1 MASKL
6 SKTTKEGDAILTLER
21 CYSSIDRYLNRE
33 DESAP
38 RFVNVESVEDMA
50 TIVDHYKVGE
60 NIFLSV
66 EKYSS
71 EDENLRIADLL
82 NDLATLRGNIFLT
95 GFTTYWKLVGAN
107 ELSSQLTSIAQMGVE
122 GHVVVLCFQCNDYLS
137 FRDSR
142 LNRLVYSVDGAATP
156 KPHIIFISPMLQT
169 ANVDLVKGIQD
180 LPASI
185 ESTDCDTL
193 YVKTKHHPEEYPHAL
208 FRISEEA
215 NPYDALCRI
224 DQSTEALSK
233 NIGTDEQWAYALT
246 LLQNRGDW
254 VNAINHEIGL
264 YNNLELFINA
274 SQDYPDEKKWLY
286 FIALKRFGT
295 KNECLALASQK
306 AQAYEKL
313 AHWVVRSLADLD
325 CKSPDFW
332 KLYDCRKS
340 LLNQMEV
347 SDDEI
352 LDYCRYIRSKKRNAL
367 YYLTDSHRLE
377 KELILECIADYSESY
392 SHDELRSVLQ
402 HVYPDLYAYLMPYKF
417 NVALLNQY
425 FEDYK
430 FCKLENRITPEFY
443 SLVEEQA
450 VKREYN
456 LFLPARSEKLESV
469 DMSGAF
475 AYFMDAMGVEFLG
488 YIAEKSKKKK
498 LLPKITVCRSEL
510 PSITSR
516 NKEFLNVF
524 AERNVQCKDIKLIDD
539 IKHHGAENFTLEN
552 SQYPTHLI
560 RELEIIDHV
569 LDLIKLDLAKGKYAK
584 VILVS
589 DHGASRL
596 VVLKNQLIDGE
607 FDAKG
612 THCGRVC
619 AYTEQTGSMQMVVQ
633 AGENDEYAVV
643 ANYERFKPG
652 RLMGVE
658 VHGGATL
665 EEATV
670 PIIELSYVQS
680 DIEII
685 VQTPLVTSSIRKPPI
700 IEFYSTTKIDDI
712 KVNVGNTEYKANSTD
727 GHAFSIEMS
736 KRTRANTYLA
746 DVYAGGTMIATG
758 LEFKIEKEGFKSND
772 IL

>member
-1 MASKL
+1 M
-6 SKTTKEGDAILTLER
+6 TLER

-50 TIVDHYKVGE
+50 AIVDHYKVGE
-60 NIFLSV
+60 NIFLTV

-71 EDENLRIADLL
+71 EDENPRIADLL
-82 NDLATLRGNIFLT
+82 NDLATLQGNIFLT
-95 GFTTYWKLVGAN
+95 GFTTCWKLIGAK
-107 ELSSQLTSIAQMGVE
+107 ELSSQLTAVAQMSLE
-122 GHVVVLCFQCNDYLS
+122 GHVVVLCFQCRDYLS
-137 FRDSR
+137 FKDSR
-142 LNRLVYSVDGAATP
+142 LNRLVYSVDGVATP
-156 KPHIIFISPMLQT
+156 KSHIVFVNPMLQVT
-169 ANVDLVKGIQD
+169 NEDWVEGIQN
-180 LPASI
+180 LPAFI
-185 ESTDCDTL
+185 ETTDADTL
-193 YVKTKHHPEEYPHAL
+193 YVKTKHHPEEYPYAL

-215 NPYDALCRI
+215 NPYDAVCCI
-224 DQSTEALSK
+224 DQSTEAMAK
-233 NIGTDEQWAYALT
+233 DMGTDEQWAYALS
-246 LLQNRGDW
+246 LLQEQGDW
-254 VNAINHEIGL
+254 ANAINHEIGL
-264 YNNLELFINA
+264 YSNLELFINA
-274 SQDYPDEKKWLY
+274 SQDYTDAKKWLY
-286 FIALKRFGT
+286 FIALKRFGA
-295 KNECLALASQK
+295 KNECLELASHK
-306 AQAYEKL
+306 AHAYEDL
-313 AHWVVRSLADLD
+313 VHWIVRGLVDLD

-332 KLYDCRKS
+332 KLYDCRKA

-347 SDDEI
+347 SDDEV
-352 LDYCRYIRSKKRNAL
+352 LDYCRYIKCKKKDAL

-377 KELILECIADYSESY
+377 KELILECIADYSGSFSY
-392 SHDELRSVLQ
+392 NELRSVLQ
-402 HVYPDLYAYLMPYKF
+402 HIYPDLYAYLVPYKF
-417 NVALLNQY
+417 NAALLNRY

-456 LFLPARSEKLESV
+456 LLLPARSEKIESI

-475 AYFMDAMGVEFLG
+475 AYFIDAMGVEFLG
-488 YIAEKSKKKK
+488 YISEKSKQKK

-516 NKEFLNVF
+516 NKEFLGVF
-524 AERNVQCKDIKLIDD
+524 AEHNVQCKNIKQIDD

-552 SQYPTHLI
+552 SPYPTHLI

-569 LDLIKLDLAKGKYAK
+569 LDLIKLDLAKGKYTKA
-584 VILVS
+584 ILVS

-619 AYTEQTGSMQMVVQ
+619 AYTEQTGSMPMIVQ

-665 EEATV
+665 EEVAV
-670 PIIELSYVQS
+670 PVIELSYVPG

-685 VQTPLVTSSIRKPPI
+685 VQTPLVMISIRKPPI
-700 IEFYSTTKIDDI
+700 IEFYSTTKIDNI
-712 KVNVGNTEYKANSTD
+712 VVNVGNTEYKANTTD
-727 GHAFSIEMS
+727 GHSFSIEMS
-736 KRTRANTYLA
+736 KRTRANTYTA
-746 DVYAGGTMIATG
+746 DVYVGGTMIATG
-758 LEFKIEKEGFKSND
+758 LEFRIEKEGFKSND

>member
-1 MASKL
+1 MA
-6 SKTTKEGDAILTLER
+6 A
-21 CYSSIDRYLNRE
+21 
-33 DESAP
+33 
-38 RFVNVESVEDMA
+38 
-50 TIVDHYKVGE
+50 IVDHYKVGE
-60 NIFLSV
+60 NIFLTV

-71 EDENLRIADLL
+71 EDENPRIADLL

-95 GFTTYWKLVGAN
+95 GFTTCWKLAGAK
-107 ELSSQLTSIAQMGVE
+107 ELSSQLTAIAQMSIE
-122 GHVVVLCFQCNDYLS
+122 GHVVVLCFQCGDYLS
-137 FRDSR
+137 FRDFR
-142 LNRLVYSVDGAATP
+142 LNRLVYSVDSVATP
-156 KPHIIFISPMLQT
+156 KPHIVFANPMLQ
-169 ANVDLVKGIQD
+169 VKNEDWVEGIQN
-180 LPASI
+180 LPAFI
-185 ESTDCDTL
+185 ETTDADTL
-193 YVKTKHHPEEYPHAL
+193 YVKTKHHPEEYPYAL

-224 DQSTEALSK
+224 DQSTEAMAK
-233 NIGTDEQWAYALT
+233 DMGTDEQWAYALT
-246 LLQNRGDW
+246 LLQEQGDW

-264 YNNLELFINA
+264 YSNLELFINA
-274 SQDYPDEKKWLY
+274 SQDYTDAKKWLY

-295 KNECLALASQK
+295 KNKCLDLASQK
-306 AQAYEKL
+306 AHAYEEL
-313 AHWVVRSLADLD
+313 VHWIVRGLVDLD

-332 KLYDCRKS
+332 KLYDCRKAI
-340 LLNQMEV
+340 LNQMEV
-347 SDDEI
+347 SDDEV
-352 LDYCRYIRSKKRNAL
+352 LDYCRYIKCKKRDAL

-377 KELILECIADYSESY
+377 KELILECIADYSGSLSY
-392 SHDELRSVLQ
+392 NELRSVLQ
-402 HVYPDLYAYLMPYKF
+402 HIYPDLYAYLMPYKF
-417 NVALLNQY
+417 NAALLNRY

-443 SLVEEQA
+443 SLVEDQA

-456 LFLPARSEKLESV
+456 LLLPVRSEKIESV

-475 AYFMDAMGVEFLG
+475 AYFIDAMGVEFLG
-488 YIAEKSKKKK
+488 YISEKSKQKK

-516 NKEFLNVF
+516 NKEFLDVF
-524 AERNVQCKDIKLIDD
+524 AEHNVQCKNIKQIDD

-552 SQYPTHLI
+552 SPYPTHLI
-560 RELEIIDHV
+560 RELEIIDHA
-569 LDLIKLDLAKGKYAK
+569 LDLIKLDLAKGKYTKA
-584 VILVS
+584 ILVS

-619 AYTEQTGSMQMVVQ
+619 AYTEQTGSVPMIVQ

-652 RLMGVE
+652 RLTGVE

-665 EEATV
+665 EEVTV
-670 PIIELSYVQS
+670 PIIELSYVPG

-685 VQTPLVTSSIRKPPI
+685 VQTPLVMSSIRKPPI

-712 KVNVGNTEYKANSTD
+712 VVNVGNTEYKANTTD
-727 GHAFSIEMS
+727 GHSFSIEMS
-736 KRTRANTYLA
+736 KRTRANTYTA

-758 LEFKIEKEGFKSND
+758 LEFRIEKEGFKSND

>member
-1 MASKL
+1 MA
-6 SKTTKEGDAILTLER
+6 A
-21 CYSSIDRYLNRE
+21 
-33 DESAP
+33 
-38 RFVNVESVEDMA
+38 
-50 TIVDHYKVGE
+50 IVDHYKVGE
-60 NIFLSV
+60 NIFLTV

-71 EDENLRIADLL
+71 EDENPRIADLL

-95 GFTTYWKLVGAN
+95 GFTTCWKLTGAK
-107 ELSSQLTSIAQMGVE
+107 ELSSQLTAIAQMSIE
-122 GHVVVLCFQCNDYLS
+122 GHVVVLCFQCGDYLS
-137 FRDSR
+137 FRDFR
-142 LNRLVYSVDGAATP
+142 LNRLVYSVDSVDSVDSVATP
-156 KPHIIFISPMLQT
+156 KPHIVFANPMLQVK
-169 ANVDLVKGIQD
+169 NGDWVKGIQN
-180 LPASI
+180 LPAFI
-185 ESTDCDTL
+185 ETTDADTL
-193 YVKTKHHPEEYPHAL
+193 YVKTKHHPEEYPYAL

-224 DQSTEALSK
+224 DQSTEAMAK
-233 NIGTDEQWAYALT
+233 DMGTDEQWAYALT
-246 LLQNRGDW
+246 LLQEQGDW

-264 YNNLELFINA
+264 YSNLELFINA
-274 SQDYPDEKKWLY
+274 SQDYTDAKKWLY
-286 FIALKRFGT
+286 FIALKRFGA
-295 KNECLALASQK
+295 KNKCLDLASQK
-306 AQAYEKL
+306 AHAYEEL
-313 AHWVVRSLADLD
+313 VHWIVRGLVDLD

-332 KLYDCRKS
+332 KLYDCRKAI
-340 LLNQMEV
+340 LNQMEV
-347 SDDEI
+347 SDDEV
-352 LDYCRYIRSKKRNAL
+352 LDYCRYIKCKKKDAL

-377 KELILECIADYSESY
+377 KELILECIADYSGSLSY
-392 SHDELRSVLQ
+392 NELRSVLQ
-402 HVYPDLYAYLMPYKF
+402 HIYPDLYAYLMPYKF
-417 NVALLNQY
+417 NAALLNRY

-443 SLVEEQA
+443 SLVEDQA

-456 LFLPARSEKLESV
+456 LLLPVRSEKIESV

-475 AYFMDAMGVEFLG
+475 AYFIDAMGVEFLG
-488 YIAEKSKKKK
+488 YISEKSKQKK

-516 NKEFLNVF
+516 NKEFLAVF
-524 AERNVQCKDIKLIDD
+524 AEHNVQCKNIKQIDD

-552 SQYPTHLI
+552 SPYPTHLI

-569 LDLIKLDLAKGKYAK
+569 LDLIKLDLAKGKYTKA
-584 VILVS
+584 ILVS

-619 AYTEQTGSMQMVVQ
+619 AYTEQTGSVPMIVQ

-665 EEATV
+665 EEVAV
-670 PIIELSYVQS
+670 PIIELSYVPG

-685 VQTPLVTSSIRKPPI
+685 VQTPLVMSSIRKPPI

-712 KVNVGNTEYKANSTD
+712 AVNVGNTEYKANTTD
-727 GHAFSIEMS
+727 GHSFSIEMS
-736 KRTRANTYLA
+736 KRTRANTYTA

-758 LEFKIEKEGFKSND
+758 LEFRIEKEGFKSND

>member
-1 MASKL
+1 M
-6 SKTTKEGDAILTLER
+6 TLER
-21 CYSSIDRYLNRE
+21 CYSAIDRYLNRE
-33 DESAP
+33 DECAP
-38 RFVNVESVEDMA
+38 RFVNVESVENMA
-50 TIVDHYKVGE
+50 AIVDHYKVGE
-60 NIFLSV
+60 NIFLTV

-71 EDENLRIADLL
+71 DDENPRIADLL
-82 NDLATLRGNIFLT
+82 NDLATLHGNIFLT
-95 GFTTYWKLVGAN
+95 GFTTYWKLIGTK
-107 ELSSQLTSIAQMGVE
+107 EISSQLKSIAQMSVE

-142 LNRLVYSVDGAATP
+142 INRLVYNVDSAATP
-156 KPHIIFISPMLQT
+156 KPHIIFVSSMLQT
-169 ANVDLVKGIQD
+169 ANADLVDGIQN
-180 LPASI
+180 LPATI
-185 ESTDCDTL
+185 ESTDGDIL

-208 FRISEEA
+208 FRISEET
-215 NPYDALCRI
+215 NSYDALCRM
-224 DQSTEALSK
+224 DRSTEEL
-233 NIGTDEQWAYALT
+233 NEDMGTDEQWAYALT
-246 LLQNRGDW
+246 LLQNHRDW

-264 YNNLELFINA
+264 YSNLELFINA

-286 FIALKRFGT
+286 FIALKRFGA
-295 KNECLALASQK
+295 KNECLNLAGQK
-306 AQAYEKL
+306 AQAYEEL
-313 AHWVVRSLADLD
+313 AHWVVRGLVDLN

-332 KLYDCRKS
+332 ERYNCRKN
-340 LLNQMEV
+340 LLNQVKV

-392 SHDELRSVLQ
+392 SRDELRSVLQ

-417 NVALLNQY
+417 SVPLLNQY

-456 LFLPARSEKLESV
+456 LFLPARSEKIESV
-469 DMSGAF
+469 DMSDAL

-488 YIAEKSKKKK
+488 YIAEKSKQKK
-498 LLPKITVCRSEL
+498 LLPKFTVCRSEL

-516 NKEFLNVF
+516 NKEFLDVF

-552 SQYPTHLI
+552 SPYPTHLI
-560 RELEIIDHV
+560 RELEIIDRV
-569 LDLIKLDLAKGKYAK
+569 LDLIKLDIAKGKYAK
-584 VILVS
+584 VIMVS

-596 VVLKNQLIDGE
+596 VVLKNQMIDGE
-607 FDAKG
+607 FDVKG

-619 AYTEQTGSMQMVVQ
+619 AYTEQTGSMPMVVQ
-633 AGENDEYAVV
+633 DGENDEYAVV
-643 ANYERFKPG
+643 ADYKRFKPG

-665 EEATV
+665 EEVTV
-670 PIIELSYVQS
+670 PIIELSYVQR

-685 VQTPLVTSSIRKPPI
+685 VQTPLVTSSIRKPPV

-712 KVNVGNTEYKANSTD
+712 VVNVGNTEYKANSTD
-727 GHAFSIEMS
+727 GHTFTIEMA

-746 DVYAGGTMIATG
+746 DVYAEGTMIATG
-758 LEFKIEKEGFKSND
+758 LEFRVEKEGFKSND

>member
-1 MASKL
+1 MA
-6 SKTTKEGDAILTLER
+6 A
-21 CYSSIDRYLNRE
+21 
-33 DESAP
+33 
-38 RFVNVESVEDMA
+38 
-50 TIVDHYKVGE
+50 IVDHYKVGE
-60 NIFLSV
+60 NIFLTV

-71 EDENLRIADLL
+71 EDENPRIADLL

-95 GFTTYWKLVGAN
+95 GFTTCWKLTGAK
-107 ELSSQLTSIAQMGVE
+107 ELSSQLTAIAQMSIE
-122 GHVVVLCFQCNDYLS
+122 GHVVVLCFQCGDYLS
-137 FRDSR
+137 FRDFR
-142 LNRLVYSVDGAATP
+142 LNRLVYSVDSVDSVATP
-156 KPHIIFISPMLQT
+156 KPHIVFANPMLQVK
-169 ANVDLVKGIQD
+169 NGDWVKGIQN
-180 LPASI
+180 LPAFI
-185 ESTDCDTL
+185 ETTDADTL
-193 YVKTKHHPEEYPHAL
+193 YVKTKHHPEEYPYAL

-224 DQSTEALSK
+224 DQSTEAMAK
-233 NIGTDEQWAYALT
+233 DMGTDEQWAYALT
-246 LLQNRGDW
+246 LLQEQGDW

-264 YNNLELFINA
+264 YSNLELFINV
-274 SQDYPDEKKWLY
+274 SQNYTETKKWLY
-286 FIALKRFGT
+286 FIGLKRFGA
-295 KNECLALASQK
+295 KNECLDLASRK
-306 AQAYEKL
+306 AQAYEEL
-313 AHWVVRSLADLD
+313 VHWIVRGLVELD
-325 CKSPDFW
+325 CNSPDFW
-332 KLYDCRKS
+332 KLYDCRKA

-347 SDDEI
+347 SDDEV
-352 LDYCRYIRSKKRNAL
+352 LDYCRYIKCKKRDAL

-377 KELILECIADYSESY
+377 KELILECIADYSESFSY
-392 SHDELRSVLQ
+392 DELRSVLQ

-417 NVALLNQY
+417 NAALLNQY

-443 SLVEEQA
+443 GIVEEQA

-456 LFLPARSEKLESV
+456 LLLPARSEKIESV

-475 AYFMDAMGVEFLG
+475 AYFIDAMGVEFLG
-488 YIAEKSKKKK
+488 YISEKSKQKK

-516 NKEFLNVF
+516 NKEFLDVF
-524 AERNVQCKDIKLIDD
+524 AERTVQCKNIKQIDD

-552 SQYPTHLI
+552 SPYPTHLI

-569 LDLIKLDLAKGKYAK
+569 LDLIKLDLTKGKYTK
-584 VILVS
+584 VILTS

-619 AYTEQTGSMQMVVQ
+619 AYTEQTGSMPMIVQ

-665 EEATV
+665 EEVTV
-670 PIIELSYVQS
+670 PIIELSYVAG
-680 DIEII
+680 DIEIT
-685 VQTPLVTSSIRKPPI
+685 VQTPLVMSSFRKPPI
-700 IEFYSTTKIDDI
+700 IEFYSTTKIDNI
-712 KVNVGNTEYKANSTD
+712 VVNVGNTEYEANTTD
-727 GHAFSIEMS
+727 GHSFSIEMS
-736 KRTRANTYLA
+736 KRTREDTYTA

-758 LEFKIEKEGFKSND
+758 LKFRVEKEGYKSNK

>member
-1 MASKL
+1 M
-6 SKTTKEGDAILTLER
+6 TLER

-38 RFVNVESVEDMA
+38 RFVNVESIEDMA
-50 TIVDHYKVGE
+50 AIVDHYKVGG
-60 NIFLSV
+60 NIFLTV

-71 EDENLRIADLL
+71 EDENPRIEDLL
-82 NDLATLRGNIFLT
+82 NDLATLQGNIFLT
-95 GFTTYWKLVGAN
+95 GFTTCWKLIGAK
-107 ELSSQLTSIAQMGVE
+107 ELSSQLTAIAQMSVE
-122 GHVVVLCFQCNDYLS
+122 GHVVVLCFQCSDYLS
-137 FRDSR
+137 FRDLR
-142 LNRLVYSVDGAATP
+142 LNRLVYSVDGVATP
-156 KPHIIFISPMLQT
+156 KPHIIFINPLLQVT
-169 ANVDLVKGIQD
+169 SKDLVEGIQS

-185 ESTDCDTL
+185 ESADADTL
-193 YVKTKHHPEEYPHAL
+193 YVKTKHHPEDYPYAL

-224 DQSTEALSK
+224 DQSTEALTK
-233 NIGTDEQWAYALT
+233 DMGTDEQWAYALT
-246 LLQNRGDW
+246 LLQEQGDW

-264 YNNLELFINA
+264 YSNLELFINA
-274 SQDYPDEKKWLY
+274 SQDYTDAKKWLY
-286 FIALKRFGT
+286 FIALKRFGA
-295 KNECLALASQK
+295 KNECLDLASQK
-306 AQAYEKL
+306 AHAYEEL
-313 AHWVVRSLADLD
+313 VHWIVRGLVDLD

-332 KLYDCRKS
+332 KLYDCRKA
-340 LLNQMEV
+340 LLNQMDV
-347 SDDEI
+347 SDDEVF
-352 LDYCRYIRSKKRNAL
+352 DYCRYIKCKKRDAL
-367 YYLTDSHRLE
+367 YYLTDLHRLE
-377 KELILECIADYSESY
+377 KELILECIADYSGSFSY
-392 SHDELRSVLQ
+392 DELRSVLK
-402 HVYPDLYAYLMPYKF
+402 HIYPDLYAYLMPYKF
-417 NVALLNQY
+417 NAALLNQY

-456 LFLPARSEKLESV
+456 LLLPARSEKIESV

-475 AYFMDAMGVEFLG
+475 AYFIDAMGVEFLG
-488 YIAEKSKKKK
+488 YISEKSKQKK

-516 NKEFLNVF
+516 NKEFLDVF
-524 AERNVQCKDIKLIDD
+524 AEHNVQCKSIKQIDD

-552 SQYPTHLI
+552 SPYPTHLI

-569 LDLIKLDLAKGKYAK
+569 LDLIKLDLAKGKYTKA
-584 VILVS
+584 ILVS

-619 AYTEQTGSMQMVVQ
+619 AYTEQTGSMPMIVR

-665 EEATV
+665 EEVTV
-670 PIIELSYVQS
+670 PIIELSYVPG

-685 VQTPLVTSSIRKPPI
+685 VQTPLVMSSIRKPPI

-712 KVNVGNTEYKANSTD
+712 VVNVGNTEYKANTTD
-727 GHAFSIEMS
+727 GHSFSIEMS
-736 KRTRANTYLA
+736 KRTRANTYTA

-758 LEFKIEKEGFKSND
+758 LEFRIEKEGFKSND

>member
-1 MASKL
+1 MA
-6 SKTTKEGDAILTLER
+6 A
-21 CYSSIDRYLNRE
+21 
-33 DESAP
+33 
-38 RFVNVESVEDMA
+38 
-50 TIVDHYKVGE
+50 IVDHYKVGE
-60 NIFLSV
+60 NIFLTV

-71 EDENLRIADLL
+71 EDENPRIADLL
-82 NDLATLRGNIFLT
+82 NDLATLQGNIFLT
-95 GFTTYWKLVGAN
+95 GFTTCWKLIGAK
-107 ELSSQLTSIAQMGVE
+107 ELSSQLTAVAQMRLE
-122 GHVVVLCFQCNDYLS
+122 GHVVVLCFQCRDYLS
-137 FRDSR
+137 FKDSR
-142 LNRLVYSVDGAATP
+142 LNRLVYSVDGVATP
-156 KPHIIFISPMLQT
+156 KSHIIFVNPMLQVT
-169 ANVDLVKGIQD
+169 NEDWVEGIQN
-180 LPASI
+180 LPAFI
-185 ESTDCDTL
+185 ETTDADTL
-193 YVKTKHHPEEYPHAL
+193 YVKTKHHPEEYPYAL

-215 NPYDALCRI
+215 NPYDAVCCI
-224 DQSTEALSK
+224 DQSTEAMAK
-233 NIGTDEQWAYALT
+233 DMGTNEQWAYALT
-246 LLQNRGDW
+246 LLQEQGDW

-264 YNNLELFINA
+264 YSNLELFINA
-274 SQDYPDEKKWLY
+274 SQDYTDEKKWLY
-286 FIALKRFGT
+286 FIALKRFGA
-295 KNECLALASQK
+295 KNECLDLASQK
-306 AQAYEKL
+306 AQAYDEIV
-313 AHWVVRSLADLD
+313 HWIVRGLVDLD

-332 KLYDCRKS
+332 KLYDCRKA
-340 LLNQMEV
+340 LLNQMDV
-347 SDDEI
+347 SDDEVF
-352 LDYCRYIRSKKRNAL
+352 DYCRYIKCKKRDAL

-377 KELILECIADYSESY
+377 KELILECIADYSGSFSY
-392 SHDELRSVLQ
+392 DELRSVLK
-402 HVYPDLYAYLMPYKF
+402 HIYPDLYAYLMPYKF
-417 NVALLNQY
+417 NAALLNQY

-456 LFLPARSEKLESV
+456 LLLPARSEKIESV

-475 AYFMDAMGVEFLG
+475 AYFIDAMGVEFLG
-488 YIAEKSKKKK
+488 YISKKSKQKK

-516 NKEFLNVF
+516 NKEFLAVF
-524 AERNVQCKDIKLIDD
+524 AEHNVQCKDIKQIDD

-552 SQYPTHLI
+552 SPYPTHLI

-569 LDLIKLDLAKGKYAK
+569 LDLIKLDLAKGKYTKA
-584 VILVS
+584 ILVS

-607 FDAKG
+607 FNAKG

-619 AYTEQTGSMQMVVQ
+619 AYTEQTGSMPMIVQ

-665 EEATV
+665 EEVTV
-670 PIIELSYVQS
+670 PIIELSYVPG

-685 VQTPLVTSSIRKPPI
+685 VQTPLVMSSIRKPPI

-712 KVNVGNTEYKANSTD
+712 VVNVGNTEYKANTTD
-727 GHAFSIEMS
+727 GHSFSIEMS
-736 KRTRANTYLA
+736 KRTRANTYTA
-746 DVYAGGTMIATG
+746 DVFAGGTMIATG
-758 LEFKIEKEGFKSND
+758 LEFRVEKEGFKSND

>member
-1 MASKL
+1 M
-6 SKTTKEGDAILTLER
+6 TLER

-50 TIVDHYKVGE
+50 AIVDHYKVGE
-60 NIFLSV
+60 NIFLTV

-71 EDENLRIADLL
+71 EDENPRIADLL
-82 NDLATLRGNIFLT
+82 NDLATLQGNIFLT
-95 GFTTYWKLVGAN
+95 GFTTCWKLIGAK
-107 ELSSQLTSIAQMGVE
+107 ELSSQLTAVAQMSLE
-122 GHVVVLCFQCNDYLS
+122 GHVVVLCFQCRDYLS
-137 FRDSR
+137 FKDSR
-142 LNRLVYSVDGAATP
+142 LNRLVYSVDGVATP
-156 KPHIIFISPMLQT
+156 KSHIVFVNPMLQVT
-169 ANVDLVKGIQD
+169 NEDWVEGIQN
-180 LPASI
+180 LPAFI
-185 ESTDCDTL
+185 ETTDADTL
-193 YVKTKHHPEEYPHAL
+193 YVKTKHHPEEYPYAL

-215 NPYDALCRI
+215 NPYDAVCCI
-224 DQSTEALSK
+224 DQSTEAMAK
-233 NIGTDEQWAYALT
+233 DMGTDEQWAYALS
-246 LLQNRGDW
+246 LLQEQGDW
-254 VNAINHEIGL
+254 ANAINHEIGL
-264 YNNLELFINA
+264 YSNLELFINA
-274 SQDYPDEKKWLY
+274 SQDYTDAKKWLY
-286 FIALKRFGT
+286 FIALKRFGA
-295 KNECLALASQK
+295 KNECLELASHK
-306 AQAYEKL
+306 AHAYEDL
-313 AHWVVRSLADLD
+313 VHWIVRGLVDLD

-332 KLYDCRKS
+332 KLYDCRKA

-347 SDDEI
+347 SDDEV
-352 LDYCRYIRSKKRNAL
+352 LDYCRYIKCKKKDAL

-377 KELILECIADYSESY
+377 KELILECIADYSGSFSY
-392 SHDELRSVLQ
+392 NELRSVLQ
-402 HVYPDLYAYLMPYKF
+402 HIYPDLYAYLVPYKF
-417 NVALLNQY
+417 NAALLNRY

-456 LFLPARSEKLESV
+456 LLLPARSEKIESI

-475 AYFMDAMGVEFLG
+475 AYFIDAMGVEFLG
-488 YIAEKSKKKK
+488 YISEKSKQKK

-516 NKEFLNVF
+516 NKEFLGVF
-524 AERNVQCKDIKLIDD
+524 AEHNVQCKNIKQIDD

-552 SQYPTHLI
+552 SPYPTHLI

-569 LDLIKLDLAKGKYAK
+569 LDLIKLDLAKGKYTKA
-584 VILVS
+584 ILVS

-619 AYTEQTGSMQMVVQ
+619 AYTEQTGSMPMIVQ

-665 EEATV
+665 EEVAV
-670 PIIELSYVQS
+670 PVIELSYVPG

-685 VQTPLVTSSIRKPPI
+685 VQTPLVMSSIRKPPI
-700 IEFYSTTKIDDI
+700 IEFYSTTKIDNI
-712 KVNVGNTEYKANSTD
+712 VVNVGNTEYKANTTD
-727 GHAFSIEMS
+727 GHSFSIEMS
-736 KRTRANTYLA
+736 KRTRANTYTA
-746 DVYAGGTMIATG
+746 DVYVGGTMIATG
-758 LEFKIEKEGFKSND
+758 LEFRIEKEGFKSND

>member
-1 MASKL
+1 MVA
-6 SKTTKEGDAILTLER
+6 
-21 CYSSIDRYLNRE
+21 
-33 DESAP
+33 
-38 RFVNVESVEDMA
+38 
-50 TIVDHYKVGE
+50 IVDHYNVGE
-60 NIFLSV
+60 NIFLTV

-71 EDENLRIADLL
+71 EDENPRIADLL
-82 NDLATLRGNIFLT
+82 NDLATLQGNIFLT
-95 GFTTYWKLVGAN
+95 GFTTCWKLIGAK
-107 ELSSQLTSIAQMGVE
+107 ELSSQLTAIAQMSIE
-122 GHVVVLCFQCNDYLS
+122 GHVVVLCFQCGDYLS
-137 FRDSR
+137 FRDFR
-142 LNRLVYSVDGAATP
+142 LNRLVYSVDSVDSVATP
-156 KPHIIFISPMLQT
+156 KPHIVFANPMLQVK
-169 ANVDLVKGIQD
+169 NGDWVKGIQN
-180 LPASI
+180 LPAFI
-185 ESTDCDTL
+185 ETTDADTL
-193 YVKTKHHPEEYPHAL
+193 YVKTKHHPEEYPYAL

-224 DQSTEALSK
+224 DQSTEAMAK
-233 NIGTDEQWAYALT
+233 DMGTDEQWAYALT
-246 LLQNRGDW
+246 LLQEQGDW

-264 YNNLELFINA
+264 YSNLELFINA
-274 SQDYPDEKKWLY
+274 SQDYTDAKKWLY
-286 FIALKRFGT
+286 FIALKRFGA
-295 KNECLALASQK
+295 KNKCLDLASQK
-306 AQAYEKL
+306 AHAYEEL
-313 AHWVVRSLADLD
+313 VHWIVRGLVDLD

-332 KLYDCRKS
+332 KLYDCRKAI
-340 LLNQMEV
+340 LNQMEV
-347 SDDEI
+347 SDDEV
-352 LDYCRYIRSKKRNAL
+352 LDYCRYIKCKKKDAL

-377 KELILECIADYSESY
+377 KELILECIADYSGSL
-392 SHDELRSVLQ
+392 SHNELRSVLQ
-402 HVYPDLYAYLMPYKF
+402 HIYPDLYAYLMPYKF
-417 NVALLNQY
+417 NAALLNRY

-443 SLVEEQA
+443 SLVEDQA
-450 VKREYN
+450 VKRDYN
-456 LFLPARSEKLESV
+456 LLLPVRSEKIESV

-475 AYFMDAMGVEFLG
+475 AYFIDAMGVEFLG
-488 YIAEKSKKKK
+488 YISEKSKQKK

-516 NKEFLNVF
+516 NKEFLDVF
-524 AERNVQCKDIKLIDD
+524 AEHNVQCKNIKQIDD

-552 SQYPTHLI
+552 SPYPTHLI

-569 LDLIKLDLAKGKYAK
+569 LDLIKLDLAKGKYTKA
-584 VILVS
+584 ILVS

-619 AYTEQTGSMQMVVQ
+619 AYTEQTGSVPMIVQ

-665 EEATV
+665 EEVTV
-670 PIIELSYVQS
+670 PIIELSYVPG

-685 VQTPLVTSSIRKPPI
+685 VQTPLVMSSIRKPPI

-712 KVNVGNTEYKANSTD
+712 VVNVGNTEYKANTTD
-727 GHAFSIEMS
+727 GHSFSIEMS
-736 KRTRANTYLA
+736 KRTRANTYTA

-758 LEFKIEKEGFKSND
+758 LEFRIEKEGFKSND

>member
-1 MASKL
+1 M
-6 SKTTKEGDAILTLER
+6 TLER

-38 RFVNVESVEDMA
+38 RFVNVESVEDMVA
-50 TIVDHYKVGE
+50 IVDHYNVGE
-60 NIFLSV
+60 NIFLTV
-66 EKYSS
+66 EKFSS
-71 EDENLRIADLL
+71 EDENPRIADLL
-82 NDLATLRGNIFLT
+82 NDLATLQGNIFLT
-95 GFTTYWKLVGAN
+95 GFTTCWKLIGAK
-107 ELSSQLTSIAQMGVE
+107 ELSSQLTAIAQMSVE
-122 GHVVVLCFQCNDYLS
+122 GHVVVLCFQCSDYLS
-137 FRDSR
+137 FRDLR
-142 LNRLVYSVDGAATP
+142 LNRLVYSVDGVATP
-156 KPHIIFISPMLQT
+156 KPHIIFINPLLQVT
-169 ANVDLVKGIQD
+169 SKDLVEGIQS

-185 ESTDCDTL
+185 ESADADTL
-193 YVKTKHHPEEYPHAL
+193 YVKTKHHPEDYPYAL

-224 DQSTEALSK
+224 DQSTEALTK
-233 NIGTDEQWAYALT
+233 DMGTDEQWAYALT
-246 LLQNRGDW
+246 LLQEQGDW

-264 YNNLELFINA
+264 YSNLELFINA
-274 SQDYPDEKKWLY
+274 SQDYTDAKKWLY
-286 FIALKRFGT
+286 FIALKRFGA
-295 KNECLALASQK
+295 KNECLDRASQK
-306 AQAYEKL
+306 AHSYEEL
-313 AHWVVRSLADLD
+313 VHWVVRGLVDLD

-332 KLYDCRKS
+332 KLYDCRKA

-347 SDDEI
+347 SDDEV
-352 LDYCRYIRSKKRNAL
+352 LDYCRYIKCKKRDAL

-377 KELILECIADYSESY
+377 KELILECIADYSGSFSY
-392 SHDELRSVLQ
+392 DELRSVLQ
-402 HVYPDLYAYLMPYKF
+402 HIYPDLYAYLMPYKF
-417 NVALLNQY
+417 NATLLNQY

-456 LFLPARSEKLESV
+456 LLLPARSEKIEAV

-475 AYFMDAMGVEFLG
+475 AYFIDAMGVEFLG
-488 YIAEKSKKKK
+488 YISEKSKQKK

-516 NKEFLNVF
+516 NKEFLDVF
-524 AERNVQCKDIKLIDD
+524 AEHNVQCKSIKQIDD

-552 SQYPTHLI
+552 SPYPTHLI

-569 LDLIKLDLAKGKYAK
+569 LDLIKLDLAKGKYTKA
-584 VILVS
+584 ILVS

-619 AYTEQTGSMQMVVQ
+619 AYTEQTGSMPMIVQ

-652 RLMGVE
+652 RLIGVE
-658 VHGGATL
+658 VHGGTTL
-665 EEATV
+665 EEVTV
-670 PIIELSYVQS
+670 PIIELSYVPG

-685 VQTPLVTSSIRKPPI
+685 VQTPLVMSSIRKPPI

-712 KVNVGNTEYKANSTD
+712 VVNVGNTEYKANTTD
-727 GHAFSIEMS
+727 GHSFSIEMS
-736 KRTRANTYLA
+736 KRTRANTYTA

-758 LEFKIEKEGFKSND
+758 LEFRIEKEGFKSND

>member
-1 MASKL
+1 M
-6 SKTTKEGDAILTLER
+6 TLER

-33 DESAP
+33 NESAP

-50 TIVDHYKVGE
+50 AIVDHYKVGE
-60 NIFLSV
+60 NIFLTV

-71 EDENLRIADLL
+71 EDENPRIADLL
-82 NDLATLRGNIFLT
+82 NDLATLQGNIFLT
-95 GFTTYWKLVGAN
+95 GFTTCWKLIGAK
-107 ELSSQLTSIAQMGVE
+107 ELSSQLTAVAQMSLE
-122 GHVVVLCFQCNDYLS
+122 GHVVVLCFQCRDYLS
-137 FRDSR
+137 FKDSR
-142 LNRLVYSVDGAATP
+142 LNRLVYSVDGVATP
-156 KPHIIFISPMLQT
+156 KSHIVFINPMLQVT
-169 ANVDLVKGIQD
+169 NEDWVEGIQN
-180 LPASI
+180 LPAFI
-185 ESTDCDTL
+185 ETTDADTL
-193 YVKTKHHPEEYPHAL
+193 YVKTKHHPEEYPYAL

-215 NPYDALCRI
+215 NPYDAVCCI
-224 DQSTEALSK
+224 DQSTEAMAK
-233 NIGTDEQWAYALT
+233 DMGTDEQWAYALS
-246 LLQNRGDW
+246 LLQEQGDW
-254 VNAINHEIGL
+254 ANAINHEIGL
-264 YNNLELFINA
+264 YSNLELFINA
-274 SQDYPDEKKWLY
+274 SQDYTDAKKWLY
-286 FIALKRFGT
+286 FIALKRFGA
-295 KNECLALASQK
+295 KNECLDLASQK
-306 AQAYEKL
+306 AHAYEDL
-313 AHWVVRSLADLD
+313 VHWIVRDLVD
-325 CKSPDFW
+325 LECKSPDFW
-332 KLYDCRKS
+332 KLYDCRKA

-347 SDDEI
+347 SDDEV
-352 LDYCRYIRSKKRNAL
+352 LDYCRYIKCKKRDAL

-377 KELILECIADYSESY
+377 KELIVECIADYSGSFSY
-392 SHDELRSVLQ
+392 NELRSVLQ
-402 HVYPDLYAYLMPYKF
+402 HIYPDLYAYLVPYKF
-417 NVALLNQY
+417 NAALLNRY

-456 LFLPARSEKLESV
+456 LLLPARSEKIESV

-475 AYFMDAMGVEFLG
+475 AYFIDAMGVEFLG
-488 YIAEKSKKKK
+488 YISEKSKQKK

-516 NKEFLNVF
+516 NKEFLGVF
-524 AERNVQCKDIKLIDD
+524 AEHNVQCKNIKQIDD

-552 SQYPTHLI
+552 SPYPTHLI

-569 LDLIKLDLAKGKYAK
+569 LDLIKLDLAKGKYTKA
-584 VILVS
+584 ILVS

-619 AYTEQTGSMQMVVQ
+619 AYTEQTGSMPMIVQ
-633 AGENDEYAVV
+633 AGENDEYAVA
-643 ANYERFKPG
+643 ANYQRFKPG

-665 EEATV
+665 EEVAV
-670 PIIELSYVQS
+670 PIIELSYVPG

-685 VQTPLVTSSIRKPPI
+685 VQTPLVMSSIRKPPI

-712 KVNVGNTEYKANSTD
+712 VVNVGNTEYKANTTD
-727 GHAFSIEMS
+727 GHSFSIEMS
-736 KRTRANTYLA
+736 KRTRANTYTA
-746 DVYAGGTMIATG
+746 DVYVGGTMIATG
-758 LEFKIEKEGFKSND
+758 LEFRIEKEGFKSND

>member
-1 MASKL
+1 MA
-6 SKTTKEGDAILTLER
+6 A
-21 CYSSIDRYLNRE
+21 
-33 DESAP
+33 
-38 RFVNVESVEDMA
+38 
-50 TIVDHYKVGE
+50 IVDHYKVGE
-60 NIFLSV
+60 NIFLTV

-71 EDENLRIADLL
+71 EDENPRIADLL

-95 GFTTYWKLVGAN
+95 GFTTCWKLTGAK
-107 ELSSQLTSIAQMGVE
+107 ELSSQLTAIAQMSIE
-122 GHVVVLCFQCNDYLS
+122 GHVVVLCFQCGDYLS
-137 FRDSR
+137 FRDFR
-142 LNRLVYSVDGAATP
+142 LNRLVYSVDSVDSVATP
-156 KPHIIFISPMLQT
+156 KPHIVFANPMLQVK
-169 ANVDLVKGIQD
+169 NGDWVKGIQN
-180 LPASI
+180 LPAFI
-185 ESTDCDTL
+185 ETTDADTL
-193 YVKTKHHPEEYPHAL
+193 YVKTKHHPEEYPYAL

-224 DQSTEALSK
+224 DQSTEAMAK
-233 NIGTDEQWAYALT
+233 DMGTDEQWAYALT
-246 LLQNRGDW
+246 LLQEQGDW

-264 YNNLELFINA
+264 YSNLELFINA
-274 SQDYPDEKKWLY
+274 SQDYTDAKKWLY
-286 FIALKRFGT
+286 FIALKRFGA
-295 KNECLALASQK
+295 KNKCLDLASQK
-306 AQAYEKL
+306 AHAYEEL
-313 AHWVVRSLADLD
+313 VHWIVRGLVDLD

-332 KLYDCRKS
+332 KLYDCRKAI
-340 LLNQMEV
+340 LNQMEV
-347 SDDEI
+347 SDDEV
-352 LDYCRYIRSKKRNAL
+352 LDYCRYIKCKKKDAL

-377 KELILECIADYSESY
+377 KELILECIADYSGSL
-392 SHDELRSVLQ
+392 SHNELRSVLQ
-402 HVYPDLYAYLMPYKF
+402 HIYPDLYAYLMPYKF
-417 NVALLNQY
+417 NAALLNRY

-443 SLVEEQA
+443 SLVEDQA
-450 VKREYN
+450 VKRDYN
-456 LFLPARSEKLESV
+456 LLLPVRSEKIESV

-475 AYFMDAMGVEFLG
+475 AYFIDAMGVEFLG
-488 YIAEKSKKKK
+488 YISEKSKQKK

-516 NKEFLNVF
+516 NKEFLDVF
-524 AERNVQCKDIKLIDD
+524 AEHNVQCKNIKQIDD

-552 SQYPTHLI
+552 SPYPTHLI

-569 LDLIKLDLAKGKYAK
+569 LDLIKLDLAKGKYTKA
-584 VILVS
+584 ILVS

-619 AYTEQTGSMQMVVQ
+619 AYTEQTGSVPMIVQ

-665 EEATV
+665 EEVTV
-670 PIIELSYVQS
+670 PIIELSYVPG

-685 VQTPLVTSSIRKPPI
+685 VQTPLVMSSIRKPPI

-712 KVNVGNTEYKANSTD
+712 VVNVGNTEYKANTTD
-727 GHAFSIEMS
+727 GHSFSIEMS
-736 KRTRANTYLA
+736 KRTRANTYTA

-758 LEFKIEKEGFKSND
+758 LEFRIEKEGFKSND

>member
-1 MASKL
+1 M
-6 SKTTKEGDAILTLER
+6 TLER

-50 TIVDHYKVGE
+50 AIVDHYKVGE
-60 NIFLSV
+60 NIFLTV

-71 EDENLRIADLL
+71 EDENPRIADLL

-95 GFTTYWKLVGAN
+95 GFTTCWKLTGAK
-107 ELSSQLTSIAQMGVE
+107 ELSSQLTAIAQMSIE
-122 GHVVVLCFQCNDYLS
+122 GHVVVLCFQCGDYLS
-137 FRDSR
+137 FRDFR
-142 LNRLVYSVDGAATP
+142 LNRLVYSVDSVDSVATP
-156 KPHIIFISPMLQT
+156 KPHIVFANPMLQVK
-169 ANVDLVKGIQD
+169 NGDWVKGIQN
-180 LPASI
+180 LPAFI
-185 ESTDCDTL
+185 ETTDADTL
-193 YVKTKHHPEEYPHAL
+193 YVKTKHHPEEYPYAL

-224 DQSTEALSK
+224 DQSTEAMAK
-233 NIGTDEQWAYALT
+233 DMGTDEQWAYALT
-246 LLQNRGDW
+246 LLQEQGDW

-264 YNNLELFINA
+264 YSNLELFINA
-274 SQDYPDEKKWLY
+274 SQDYTDAKKWLY
-286 FIALKRFGT
+286 FIALKRFGA
-295 KNECLALASQK
+295 KNKCLDLASQK
-306 AQAYEKL
+306 AHAYEEL
-313 AHWVVRSLADLD
+313 VHWIVRGLVDLD

-332 KLYDCRKS
+332 KLYDCRKAI
-340 LLNQMEV
+340 LNQMEV
-347 SDDEI
+347 SDDEV
-352 LDYCRYIRSKKRNAL
+352 LDYCRYIKCKKKDAL

-377 KELILECIADYSESY
+377 KELILECIADYSGSL
-392 SHDELRSVLQ
+392 SHNELRSVLQ
-402 HVYPDLYAYLMPYKF
+402 HIYPDLYAYLMPYKF
-417 NVALLNQY
+417 NAALLNRY

-443 SLVEEQA
+443 SLVEDQA
-450 VKREYN
+450 VKRDYN
-456 LFLPARSEKLESV
+456 LLLPVRSEKIESV

-475 AYFMDAMGVEFLG
+475 AYFIDAMGVEFLG
-488 YIAEKSKKKK
+488 YISEKSKQKK

-516 NKEFLNVF
+516 NKEFLDVF
-524 AERNVQCKDIKLIDD
+524 AEHNVQCKNIKQIDD

-552 SQYPTHLI
+552 SPYPTHLI

-569 LDLIKLDLAKGKYAK
+569 LDLIKLDLAKGKYTKA
-584 VILVS
+584 ILVS

-619 AYTEQTGSMQMVVQ
+619 AYTEQTGSVPMIVQ

-665 EEATV
+665 EEVTV
-670 PIIELSYVQS
+670 PIIELSYVPG

-685 VQTPLVTSSIRKPPI
+685 VQTPLVMSSIRKPPI
-700 IEFYSTTKIDDI
+700 IKFYSTTKIDDI
-712 KVNVGNTEYKANSTD
+712 VVNVGNTEYKANTTD
-727 GHAFSIEMS
+727 GHSFSIEMS
-736 KRTRANTYLA
+736 KRTRANTYTA

-758 LEFKIEKEGFKSND
+758 LEFRIEKEGFKSND

>member
-1 MASKL
+1 M
-6 SKTTKEGDAILTLER
+6 TLER

-38 RFVNVESVEDMA
+38 RFVNVESVEDMVA
-50 TIVDHYKVGE
+50 IVDHYNVGE
-60 NIFLSV
+60 NIFLTV
-66 EKYSS
+66 EKFSS
-71 EDENLRIADLL
+71 EDENPRIADLL
-82 NDLATLRGNIFLT
+82 NDLATLQGNIFLT
-95 GFTTYWKLVGAN
+95 GFTTCWKLMGAK
-107 ELSSQLTSIAQMGVE
+107 ELSSQLTAIAQMSVE
-122 GHVVVLCFQCNDYLS
+122 GHVVVLCFQCSDYLS
-137 FRDSR
+137 FRDLR
-142 LNRLVYSVDGAATP
+142 LNRLVYSVDGVATP
-156 KPHIIFISPMLQT
+156 KPHIIFINPLLQVT
-169 ANVDLVKGIQD
+169 SKDLVEGIQS

-185 ESTDCDTL
+185 ESADADTL
-193 YVKTKHHPEEYPHAL
+193 YVKTKHHPEDYPYAL

-224 DQSTEALSK
+224 DQSTEALTK
-233 NIGTDEQWAYALT
+233 DMGTDEQWAYALT
-246 LLQNRGDW
+246 LLQEHGDW
-254 VNAINHEIGL
+254 VNTINHEIGL
-264 YNNLELFINA
+264 YSNLELFINA
-274 SQDYPDEKKWLY
+274 SQDYTDEKKWLY
-286 FIALKRFGT
+286 FIALKRFGA
-295 KNECLALASQK
+295 KNECLDLASQK
-306 AQAYEKL
+306 AQAYDEIV
-313 AHWVVRSLADLD
+313 HWIVRGLVDLD

-332 KLYDCRKS
+332 KLYDCRKA
-340 LLNQMEV
+340 LLNQMDV
-347 SDDEI
+347 SDDEVF
-352 LDYCRYIRSKKRNAL
+352 DYCRYIKCKKRDAL
-367 YYLTDSHRLE
+367 YYLTDLHRLE
-377 KELILECIADYSESY
+377 KELILECIADYSGSFSY
-392 SHDELRSVLQ
+392 DELRSVLK
-402 HVYPDLYAYLMPYKF
+402 HIYPDLYAYLMPYKF
-417 NVALLNQY
+417 NAALLNQY

-456 LFLPARSEKLESV
+456 LLLPARSEKIESV

-475 AYFMDAMGVEFLG
+475 AYFIDAMGVEFLG
-488 YIAEKSKKKK
+488 YISEKSKQKK

-516 NKEFLNVF
+516 NKEFLAFF
-524 AERNVQCKDIKLIDD
+524 AEHNVQCKDIKQIDD

-552 SQYPTHLI
+552 SPYPTHLI

-569 LDLIKLDLAKGKYAK
+569 LDLIKLDLAKGKYTKA
-584 VILVS
+584 ILVS

-619 AYTEQTGSMQMVVQ
+619 AYTEQTGSMPMIVQ

-652 RLMGVE
+652 RLIGVE

-665 EEATV
+665 EEVTV
-670 PIIELSYVQS
+670 PIIELSYVPG

-685 VQTPLVTSSIRKPPI
+685 VQTPLVMSSIRKPPI

-712 KVNVGNTEYKANSTD
+712 VVNVGNTEYKANTTD
-727 GHAFSIEMS
+727 GHSFSIEMS
-736 KRTRANTYLA
+736 KRTRANTYTA

-758 LEFKIEKEGFKSND
+758 LEFRVEKEGFRSND

>member
-1 MASKL
+1 M
-6 SKTTKEGDAILTLER
+6 TLER

-50 TIVDHYKVGE
+50 AIVDHYKVGE
-60 NIFLSV
+60 NIFLTV

-71 EDENLRIADLL
+71 EDENPRIADML
-82 NDLATLRGNIFLT
+82 NDLATLQGNIFLT
-95 GFTTYWKLVGAN
+95 GFTTCWKLMGAK
-107 ELSSQLTSIAQMGVE
+107 ELSSQLTAIAQMSVE
-122 GHVVVLCFQCNDYLS
+122 GHVVVLCFQCNDYLN
-137 FRDSR
+137 FRDLR
-142 LNRLVYSVDGAATP
+142 LNRLVYSVDGVSTP
-156 KPHIIFISPMLQT
+156 KPHIIFVNPMLQV
-169 ANVDLVKGIQD
+169 ANGDWVEGIQN
-180 LPASI
+180 LPAFI
-185 ESTDCDTL
+185 EFADAATL
-193 YVKTKHHPEEYPHAL
+193 KVKTNHHPEEYPYAL

-224 DQSTEALSK
+224 DQSTEALTK
-233 NIGTDEQWAYALT
+233 DMGTDEQWAYALT
-246 LLQNRGDW
+246 LLQEHGDW
-254 VNAINHEIGL
+254 VNTINHEIGL
-264 YNNLELFINA
+264 YSNLELFINA
-274 SQDYPDEKKWLY
+274 SQDYTDAKKWLY
-286 FIALKRFGT
+286 FIALKRFGA
-295 KNECLALASQK
+295 KNECLDRASQK
-306 AQAYEKL
+306 AHAYEEL
-313 AHWVVRSLADLD
+313 VHWVVRGLVDLD

-332 KLYDCRKS
+332 KLYDCRKA

-347 SDDEI
+347 SDDEV
-352 LDYCRYIRSKKRNAL
+352 LDYCRYIKCKKRDAL

-377 KELILECIADYSESY
+377 KELILECIADYSGSFSY
-392 SHDELRSVLQ
+392 DELRSVLQ
-402 HVYPDLYAYLMPYKF
+402 HIYPDLYAYLMPYKF
-417 NVALLNQY
+417 NATLLNQY

-456 LFLPARSEKLESV
+456 LLLPARSEKIESV
-469 DMSGAF
+469 DMSGAL

-488 YIAEKSKKKK
+488 YISEKSKQKK
-498 LLPKITVCRSEL
+498 LLPKITVCRCEL

-516 NKEFLNVF
+516 NKEFLDVF
-524 AERNVQCKDIKLIDD
+524 AEHNVQCKDIKQIDD

-552 SQYPTHLI
+552 SPYPTHLI

-569 LDLIKLDLAKGKYAK
+569 LDLIKLDLAKGKYTKA
-584 VILVS
+584 ILVS

-619 AYTEQTGSMQMVVQ
+619 AYTEQTGSMPMIVQ

-652 RLMGVE
+652 RLIGVE

-665 EEATV
+665 EEVTV
-670 PIIELSYVQS
+670 PIIELSYVPG

-685 VQTPLVTSSIRKPPI
+685 VQTPLVMSSIRKPPI

-712 KVNVGNTEYKANSTD
+712 VVNVGNTEYKANTTD
-727 GHAFSIEMS
+727 GHSFSIEMS
-736 KRTRANTYLA
+736 KRTRANTYTA

-758 LEFKIEKEGFKSND
+758 LEFRVEKEGFRSND

>member
-1 MASKL
+1 MA
-6 SKTTKEGDAILTLER
+6 A
-21 CYSSIDRYLNRE
+21 
-33 DESAP
+33 
-38 RFVNVESVEDMA
+38 
-50 TIVDHYKVGE
+50 IVDHYKVGE
-60 NIFLSV
+60 NIFLTV

-71 EDENLRIADLL
+71 EDENPRIADLL

-95 GFTTYWKLVGAN
+95 GFTTCWKLTGAK
-107 ELSSQLTSIAQMGVE
+107 ELSSQLTAIAQMSIE
-122 GHVVVLCFQCNDYLS
+122 GHVVVLCFQCGDYLS
-137 FRDSR
+137 YRDFR
-142 LNRLVYSVDGAATP
+142 LNRLVYSVDSVDSVATP
-156 KPHIIFISPMLQT
+156 KPHIVFANPMLQVK
-169 ANVDLVKGIQD
+169 NGDWVKGIQN
-180 LPASI
+180 LPAFI
-185 ESTDCDTL
+185 ETTDADTL
-193 YVKTKHHPEEYPHAL
+193 YVKTKHHPEEYPYAL

-224 DQSTEALSK
+224 DQSTEAMAK
-233 NIGTDEQWAYALT
+233 DMGTDEQWAYALT
-246 LLQNRGDW
+246 LLQEQGDW

-264 YNNLELFINA
+264 YSNLELFINA
-274 SQDYPDEKKWLY
+274 SQDYTDAKKWLY
-286 FIALKRFGT
+286 FIALKRFGA
-295 KNECLALASQK
+295 KNKCLDLASQK
-306 AQAYEKL
+306 AHAYEEL
-313 AHWVVRSLADLD
+313 VHWIVRGLVDLD

-332 KLYDCRKS
+332 KLYDCRKAI
-340 LLNQMEV
+340 LNQMEV
-347 SDDEI
+347 SDDEV
-352 LDYCRYIRSKKRNAL
+352 LDYCRYIKCKKKDAL

-377 KELILECIADYSESY
+377 KELILECIADYSGSLSY
-392 SHDELRSVLQ
+392 NELRSVLQ
-402 HVYPDLYAYLMPYKF
+402 HIYPDLYAYLMPYKF
-417 NVALLNQY
+417 NAALLNRY

-443 SLVEEQA
+443 SLVEDQA

-456 LFLPARSEKLESV
+456 LLLPVRSEKIESV

-475 AYFMDAMGVEFLG
+475 AYFIDAMGVEFLG
-488 YIAEKSKKKK
+488 YISEKSKQKK

-516 NKEFLNVF
+516 NKEFLAVF
-524 AERNVQCKDIKLIDD
+524 AEHNVQCKNIKQIDD

-552 SQYPTHLI
+552 SPYPTHLI

-584 VILVS
+584 AILVS

-619 AYTEQTGSMQMVVQ
+619 AYTEQTGSVPMIVQ

-665 EEATV
+665 EEVAV
-670 PIIELSYVQS
+670 PIIELSYVPG

-685 VQTPLVTSSIRKPPI
+685 VQTPLVMSSIRKPPI

-712 KVNVGNTEYKANSTD
+712 AVNVGNTEYKANTTD
-727 GHAFSIEMS
+727 GHSFSIEMS
-736 KRTRANTYLA
+736 KRTRANTYTA

-758 LEFKIEKEGFKSND
+758 LEFRIEKEGFKSND

>member
-1 MASKL
+1 MA
-6 SKTTKEGDAILTLER
+6 A
-21 CYSSIDRYLNRE
+21 
-33 DESAP
+33 
-38 RFVNVESVEDMA
+38 
-50 TIVDHYKVGE
+50 IVDHYKVGE
-60 NIFLSV
+60 NIFLTV

-71 EDENLRIADLL
+71 EDENPRIADLL

-95 GFTTYWKLVGAN
+95 GFTTCWKLTGAK
-107 ELSSQLTSIAQMGVE
+107 ELSSQLTAIAQMSIE
-122 GHVVVLCFQCNDYLS
+122 GHVVVLCFQCGDYLS
-137 FRDSR
+137 FRDFR
-142 LNRLVYSVDGAATP
+142 LNRLVYSVDSVDSVATP
-156 KPHIIFISPMLQT
+156 KPHIVFANPMLQVK
-169 ANVDLVKGIQD
+169 NGDWVKGIQN
-180 LPASI
+180 LPAFI
-185 ESTDCDTL
+185 ETTDADTL
-193 YVKTKHHPEEYPHAL
+193 YVKTKHHPEEYPYAL

-224 DQSTEALSK
+224 DQSTEAMAK
-233 NIGTDEQWAYALT
+233 DMGTDEQWAYALT
-246 LLQNRGDW
+246 LLQEQGDW

-264 YNNLELFINA
+264 YSNLELFINA
-274 SQDYPDEKKWLY
+274 SQDYTDAKKWLY
-286 FIALKRFGT
+286 FIALKRFGA
-295 KNECLALASQK
+295 KNKCLDLASQK
-306 AQAYEKL
+306 AHAYEEL
-313 AHWVVRSLADLD
+313 VHWIVRGLVDLD

-332 KLYDCRKS
+332 KLYDCRKAI
-340 LLNQMEV
+340 LNQMEV
-347 SDDEI
+347 SDDEV
-352 LDYCRYIRSKKRNAL
+352 LDYCRYIKCKKKDAL
-367 YYLTDSHRLE
+367 YYLTDSHRLD
-377 KELILECIADYSESY
+377 KELIMECIADYSGSL
-392 SHDELRSVLQ
+392 SHNELRSVLQ
-402 HVYPDLYAYLMPYKF
+402 HIYPDLYAYLMPYKF
-417 NVALLNQY
+417 NAALLNRY

-443 SLVEEQA
+443 SLVEDQA
-450 VKREYN
+450 VKRDYN
-456 LFLPARSEKLESV
+456 LLLPVRSEKIESV

-475 AYFMDAMGVEFLG
+475 AYFIDAMGVEFLG
-488 YIAEKSKKKK
+488 YISEKSKQKK

-516 NKEFLNVF
+516 NKEFLDVF
-524 AERNVQCKDIKLIDD
+524 AEHNVQCKNIKQIDD

-552 SQYPTHLI
+552 SPYPTHLI

-569 LDLIKLDLAKGKYAK
+569 LDLIKLDLAKGKYTKA
-584 VILVS
+584 ILVS

-619 AYTEQTGSMQMVVQ
+619 AYTEQTGSVPMIVQ

-665 EEATV
+665 EEVTV
-670 PIIELSYVQS
+670 PIIELSYVPG

-685 VQTPLVTSSIRKPPI
+685 VQTPLVMSSIRKPPI

-712 KVNVGNTEYKANSTD
+712 VVNVGNTEYKANTTD
-727 GHAFSIEMS
+727 GHSFSIEMS
-736 KRTRANTYLA
+736 KRTRANTYTA

-758 LEFKIEKEGFKSND
+758 LEFRIEKEGFKSND

>member
-1 MASKL
+1 M
-6 SKTTKEGDAILTLER
+6 TLER

-50 TIVDHYKVGE
+50 AIVDHYKVGE
-60 NIFLSV
+60 NIFLTV

-71 EDENLRIADLL
+71 EDENPRIADLL
-82 NDLATLRGNIFLT
+82 NDLATLQGNIFLT
-95 GFTTYWKLVGAN
+95 GFTTCWKLIGAK
-107 ELSSQLTSIAQMGVE
+107 ELSSQLTAVAQMSLE
-122 GHVVVLCFQCNDYLS
+122 GHVVVLCFQCRDYLS
-137 FRDSR
+137 FKDSR
-142 LNRLVYSVDGAATP
+142 LNRLVYSVDGVATP
-156 KPHIIFISPMLQT
+156 KSHIVFVNPMLQVT
-169 ANVDLVKGIQD
+169 NEDWVEGIQN
-180 LPASI
+180 LPAFI
-185 ESTDCDTL
+185 ETTDADTL
-193 YVKTKHHPEEYPHAL
+193 YVKTKHHPEEYPYAL

-215 NPYDALCRI
+215 NPYDAVCCI
-224 DQSTEALSK
+224 DQSTEAMAK
-233 NIGTDEQWAYALT
+233 DMGTDEQWAYALS
-246 LLQNRGDW
+246 LLQEQGDW
-254 VNAINHEIGL
+254 ANAINHEIGL
-264 YNNLELFINA
+264 YSNLELFINA
-274 SQDYPDEKKWLY
+274 SQDYTDAKKWLY
-286 FIALKRFGT
+286 FIALKRFGA
-295 KNECLALASQK
+295 KNECLDLASQK
-306 AQAYEKL
+306 AHAYEDL
-313 AHWVVRSLADLD
+313 VHWIVRGLVDLD

-332 KLYDCRKS
+332 KLYDCRKA

-347 SDDEI
+347 SDDEV
-352 LDYCRYIRSKKRNAL
+352 LDYCRYIKCKKNDAL

-377 KELILECIADYSESY
+377 KELILECIADYSGSFSY
-392 SHDELRSVLQ
+392 NELRSVLQ
-402 HVYPDLYAYLMPYKF
+402 HIYPDLYAYLVPYKF
-417 NVALLNQY
+417 NAALLNRY

-456 LFLPARSEKLESV
+456 LLLPARSEKIESV

-475 AYFMDAMGVEFLG
+475 AYFIDAMGVEFLG
-488 YIAEKSKKKK
+488 YISEKSKQKK

-516 NKEFLNVF
+516 NKEFLGVF
-524 AERNVQCKDIKLIDD
+524 AEHNVQCKNIKQIDD

-552 SQYPTHLI
+552 SPYPTHLI

-569 LDLIKLDLAKGKYAK
+569 LDLIKLDLAKGKYTKA
-584 VILVS
+584 ILVS

-619 AYTEQTGSMQMVVQ
+619 AYTEQIGSMPMIVQ

-665 EEATV
+665 EEVAV
-670 PIIELSYVQS
+670 PVIELSYVPG

-685 VQTPLVTSSIRKPPI
+685 VQTPLVMSSIRKPPI

-712 KVNVGNTEYKANSTD
+712 VVNVGNTEYKANTTD
-727 GHAFSIEMS
+727 GHSFSIEMS
-736 KRTRANTYLA
+736 KRTRANTYTA
-746 DVYAGGTMIATG
+746 DVYVGGTMIATG
-758 LEFKIEKEGFKSND
+758 LEFRIEKEGFKSND

>member
-1 MASKL
+1 M
-6 SKTTKEGDAILTLER
+6 TLER

-50 TIVDHYKVGE
+50 AIVDHYKVGE
-60 NIFLSV
+60 NIFLTV

-71 EDENLRIADLL
+71 EDENPRIADLL
-82 NDLATLRGNIFLT
+82 NDLATLQGNIFLT
-95 GFTTYWKLVGAN
+95 GFTTCWKLIGAK
-107 ELSSQLTSIAQMGVE
+107 ELSSQLTAVAQMSLE
-122 GHVVVLCFQCNDYLS
+122 GHVVVLCFQCRDYLS
-137 FRDSR
+137 FKDSR
-142 LNRLVYSVDGAATP
+142 LNRLVYSVDGVATP
-156 KPHIIFISPMLQT
+156 KSHIVFVNPMLQVT
-169 ANVDLVKGIQD
+169 NEDWVEGIQN
-180 LPASI
+180 LPAFI
-185 ESTDCDTL
+185 ETTDADTL
-193 YVKTKHHPEEYPHAL
+193 YVKTKHHPEEYPYAL

-215 NPYDALCRI
+215 NPYDAVCCI
-224 DQSTEALSK
+224 DQSTEAMAK
-233 NIGTDEQWAYALT
+233 DMGTDEQWAYALS
-246 LLQNRGDW
+246 LLQEQGDW
-254 VNAINHEIGL
+254 ANAINHEIGL
-264 YNNLELFINA
+264 YSNLELFINA
-274 SQDYPDEKKWLY
+274 SQDYTDAKKWLY
-286 FIALKRFGT
+286 FIALKRFGA
-295 KNECLALASQK
+295 KNECLELASHK
-306 AQAYEKL
+306 AHAYEDL
-313 AHWVVRSLADLD
+313 VHWIVRGLVDLD

-332 KLYDCRKS
+332 KLYDCRKA

-347 SDDEI
+347 SDDEV
-352 LDYCRYIRSKKRNAL
+352 LDYCRYIKCKKKDAL
-367 YYLTDSHRLE
+367 YYFTDKHRLE
-377 KELILECIADYSESY
+377 KELILECIAYYSGSFSY
-392 SHDELRSVLQ
+392 NELRSVLQ
-402 HVYPDLYAYLMPYKF
+402 HIYPDLYAYLVPYKF
-417 NVALLNQY
+417 NAALLNRY

-456 LFLPARSEKLESV
+456 LLLPARSEKIESI

-475 AYFMDAMGVEFLG
+475 AYFIDAMGVEFLG
-488 YIAEKSKKKK
+488 YISEKSMQKK

-516 NKEFLNVF
+516 NKEFLGVF
-524 AERNVQCKDIKLIDD
+524 AEHNVQCKNIKQIDD

-552 SQYPTHLI
+552 SPYPTHLI

-569 LDLIKLDLAKGKYAK
+569 LDLIKLDLAKGKYTKA
-584 VILVS
+584 ILVS

-619 AYTEQTGSMQMVVQ
+619 AYTEQTGSMPMIVQ

-665 EEATV
+665 EEVAV
-670 PIIELSYVQS
+670 PVIELSYVPG

-685 VQTPLVTSSIRKPPI
+685 VQTPLVMSSIRKPPI
-700 IEFYSTTKIDDI
+700 IEFYSTTKIDNI
-712 KVNVGNTEYKANSTD
+712 VVNVGNTEYKANTTD
-727 GHAFSIEMS
+727 GHSFSIEMS
-736 KRTRANTYLA
+736 KRTRANTYTA
-746 DVYAGGTMIATG
+746 DVYVGGTMIATG
-758 LEFKIEKEGFKSND
+758 LEFRIEKEGFKSND

>member
-1 MASKL
+1 M
-6 SKTTKEGDAILTLER
+6 TLER

-50 TIVDHYKVGE
+50 AIVDHYKVGE
-60 NIFLSV
+60 NIFLTV

-71 EDENLRIADLL
+71 EDENPRIADLL
-82 NDLATLRGNIFLT
+82 NDLATLQGNIFLT
-95 GFTTYWKLVGAN
+95 GFTTCWKLIGAK
-107 ELSSQLTSIAQMGVE
+107 ELSSQLTAVAQMSLE
-122 GHVVVLCFQCNDYLS
+122 GHVVVLCFQCRDYLS
-137 FRDSR
+137 FKDSR
-142 LNRLVYSVDGAATP
+142 LNRLVYSVDGVATP
-156 KPHIIFISPMLQT
+156 KSHIVFVNPMLQVT
-169 ANVDLVKGIQD
+169 NEDWVEGIQN
-180 LPASI
+180 LPAFI
-185 ESTDCDTL
+185 ETTDADTL
-193 YVKTKHHPEEYPHAL
+193 YVKTKHHPEEYPYAL

-215 NPYDALCRI
+215 NPYDAVCCI
-224 DQSTEALSK
+224 DQSTEAMAK
-233 NIGTDEQWAYALT
+233 DMGTDEQWAYALS
-246 LLQNRGDW
+246 LLQEQGDW
-254 VNAINHEIGL
+254 ANAINHEIGL
-264 YNNLELFINA
+264 YSNLELFINA
-274 SQDYPDEKKWLY
+274 SQDYTDAKKWLY
-286 FIALKRFGT
+286 FIALKRFGA
-295 KNECLALASQK
+295 KNECLELASHK
-306 AQAYEKL
+306 AHAYEDL
-313 AHWVVRSLADLD
+313 VHWIVRGLVDLD

-332 KLYDCRKS
+332 KLYDCRKA

-347 SDDEI
+347 SDDEV
-352 LDYCRYIRSKKRNAL
+352 LDYCRYIKCKKKDAL

-377 KELILECIADYSESY
+377 KELILECIADYSGSFSY
-392 SHDELRSVLQ
+392 NELRSVLQ
-402 HVYPDLYAYLMPYKF
+402 HIYPDLYAYLVPYKF
-417 NVALLNQY
+417 NAVLLNRY

-456 LFLPARSEKLESV
+456 LLLPARSEKIESI

-475 AYFMDAMGVEFLG
+475 AYFIDAMGVEFLG
-488 YIAEKSKKKK
+488 YISEKGKQKK

-516 NKEFLNVF
+516 NKEFLGVF
-524 AERNVQCKDIKLIDD
+524 AEHNVQCKNIKQIDD

-552 SQYPTHLI
+552 SPYPTHLI

-569 LDLIKLDLAKGKYAK
+569 LDLIKLDLAKGKYTKA
-584 VILVS
+584 ILVS

-619 AYTEQTGSMQMVVQ
+619 AYTEQTGSMPMIVQ

-665 EEATV
+665 EEVAV
-670 PIIELSYVQS
+670 PVIELSYVPG

-685 VQTPLVTSSIRKPPI
+685 VQTPLVMSSIRKPPI
-700 IEFYSTTKIDDI
+700 IEFYSTTKIDNI
-712 KVNVGNTEYKANSTD
+712 VVNVGNTEYKANTTD
-727 GHAFSIEMS
+727 GHSFSIEMS
-736 KRTRANTYLA
+736 KRTRANTYTA
-746 DVYAGGTMIATG
+746 DVYVGGTMIATG
-758 LEFKIEKEGFKSND
+758 LEFRIEKEGFKSND

>member
-1 MASKL
+1 M
-6 SKTTKEGDAILTLER
+6 TLER

-50 TIVDHYKVGE
+50 AIVDHYKVGE
-60 NIFLSV
+60 NIFLTV

-71 EDENLRIADLL
+71 EDENPRIADLL

-95 GFTTYWKLVGAN
+95 GFTTCWKLIGAK
-107 ELSSQLTSIAQMGVE
+107 ELSSQLTAVAQMCVE
-122 GHVVVLCFQCNDYLS
+122 GHVVVLCFQCRDYLS
-137 FRDSR
+137 FKDSR
-142 LNRLVYSVDGAATP
+142 LNRLVYSVDGVATP
-156 KPHIIFISPMLQT
+156 KSHIVFVNPMLQVT
-169 ANVDLVKGIQD
+169 NEDWVEGIQN
-180 LPASI
+180 LPTFI
-185 ESTDCDTL
+185 ETTDADTL
-193 YVKTKHHPEEYPHAL
+193 YVKTKHHPEEYPYAL

-224 DQSTEALSK
+224 DQSTEAMAK
-233 NIGTDEQWAYALT
+233 DMGTDEQWAYALT
-246 LLQNRGDW
+246 LLQEQGDW

-264 YNNLELFINA
+264 YSNLELFINA
-274 SQDYPDEKKWLY
+274 SQDYTDAKKWLY
-286 FIALKRFGT
+286 FIALKRFGA
-295 KNECLALASQK
+295 KNECLDLASQK
-306 AQAYEKL
+306 AHAYEEL
-313 AHWVVRSLADLD
+313 VHWIVRGLVDLD

-332 KLYDCRKS
+332 KLYDCRKA
-340 LLNQMEV
+340 LLNQLEV
-347 SDDEI
+347 SDDEV
-352 LDYCRYIRSKKRNAL
+352 LDYCRYIKCKKRDAL

-377 KELILECIADYSESY
+377 KELILECIADYSGSL
-392 SHDELRSVLQ
+392 SHNELRSVLQ
-402 HVYPDLYAYLMPYKF
+402 HIYPDLYAYLMPYKF
-417 NVALLNQY
+417 NAALLNRY

-443 SLVEEQA
+443 SLVEDQA

-456 LFLPARSEKLESV
+456 LLLPVRSEKIESV

-475 AYFMDAMGVEFLG
+475 AYFIDAMGVEFLG
-488 YIAEKSKKKK
+488 YISEKSKQKK

-516 NKEFLNVF
+516 NKEFLDVF
-524 AERNVQCKDIKLIDD
+524 AEHNVQCKNIKQIDD

-552 SQYPTHLI
+552 SPYPTHLI

-569 LDLIKLDLAKGKYAK
+569 LDLIKLDLAKGKYTKA
-584 VILVS
+584 ILVS

-619 AYTEQTGSMQMVVQ
+619 AYTEQTGSMPMIVQ

-665 EEATV
+665 EEVTV
-670 PIIELSYVQS
+670 PIIELSYVPG

-685 VQTPLVTSSIRKPPI
+685 VQTPLVMSSIRKPPI

-712 KVNVGNTEYKANSTD
+712 VVNVGNTEYKANTTD
-727 GHAFSIEMS
+727 GHSFSIEMS
-736 KRTRANTYLA
+736 KRTRANTYTA

-758 LEFKIEKEGFKSND
+758 LEFRIEKEGFKSND